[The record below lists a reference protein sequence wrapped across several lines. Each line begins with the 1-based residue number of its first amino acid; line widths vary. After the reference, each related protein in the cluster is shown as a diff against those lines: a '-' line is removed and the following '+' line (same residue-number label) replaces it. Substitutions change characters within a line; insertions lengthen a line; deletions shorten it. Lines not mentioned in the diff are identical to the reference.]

1 MLSGSCG
8 TRDRP
13 YIFALPG
20 APAQRDLSWV
30 LSRMAVASL
39 LPALVVRAVW
49 RWNGSFL
56 IYAGCGSS
64 FGGVAFLLL
73 GGWPVVD
80 GDARSELLSA
90 DWNDEWMRL

>member
-1 MLSGSCG
+1 MWPPCEQDCPS
-8 TRDRP
+8 RRP
-13 YIFALPG
+13 YIFALLG
-20 APAQRDLSWV
+20 TPAQRDLSWV

-64 FGGVAFLLL
+64 FGRSRFFVARRL
-73 GGWPVVD
+73 
-80 GDARSELLSA
+80 ARG
-90 DWNDEWMRL
+90 